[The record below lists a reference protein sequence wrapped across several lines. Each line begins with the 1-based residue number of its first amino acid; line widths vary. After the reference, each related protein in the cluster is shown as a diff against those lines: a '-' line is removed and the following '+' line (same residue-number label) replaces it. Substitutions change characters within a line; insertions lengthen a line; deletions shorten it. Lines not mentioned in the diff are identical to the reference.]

1 MDVRPVGPGEVGG
14 TVGIIA
20 NPASGKDIRRLVAA
34 ASVFDN
40 QEKRNIVRRAIVGA
54 AAAGVDRIL
63 YLPDSHGIV
72 ESAAEG
78 TAGGI
83 EFSPVESPR
92 TGTALDTTRAAAQMR
107 ESGCGAVIT
116 LGGDGTNRAAVRGWR
131 DMPVVAVSTGT
142 NNVFPRMLEGTVA
155 GAAAGLVA
163 TGRVP
168 LGCVARRAKTITVAI
183 DGEPDDLALIDVV
196 LLDGD
201 FIGARAIWDPSLIRR
216 IVVAR
221 AEPAAIG
228 MSAIGGLLHPLD
240 DASAGGVVVDIG
252 EGGPVT
258 VHVPVAP
265 GLYEPV
271 PIRDW
276 RRLKKG
282 KRVRL
287 EGPGIIALDG
297 ERERRL
303 MPGQTASVSIRR
315 DGPWVIDVQASL
327 VAAARSGLFQTAPTG
342 RKRGH

>member
-1 MDVRPVGPGEVGG
+1 MATAPTGRCAAGG
-14 TVGIIA
+14 TCQWSPSRPDQQRIPSHA
-20 NPASGKDIRRLVAA
+20 RRHGGRGGGGA
-34 ASVFDN
+34 
-40 QEKRNIVRRAIVGA
+40 RR
-54 AAAGVDRIL
+54 
-63 YLPDSHGIV
+63 
-72 ESAAEG
+72 
-78 TAGGI
+78 
-83 EFSPVESPR
+83 
-92 TGTALDTTRAAAQMR
+92 
-107 ESGCGAVIT
+107 
-116 LGGDGTNRAAVRGWR
+116 
-131 DMPVVAVSTGT
+131 
-142 NNVFPRMLEGTVA
+142 
-155 GAAAGLVA
+155 A

-183 DGEPDDLALIDVV
+183 DGEQDDLGFIDVV
-196 LLDGD
+196 LLRGD
-201 FIGARAIWDPSLIRR
+201 FIGAPAIWDPSLIQR

-228 MSAIGGLLHPLD
+228 VSAIGGLLCPLD
-240 DASAGGVVVDIG
+240 DASGGGVVVDVG
-252 EGGPVT
+252 EGGPLT
-258 VHVPVAP
+258 VRAPIAP